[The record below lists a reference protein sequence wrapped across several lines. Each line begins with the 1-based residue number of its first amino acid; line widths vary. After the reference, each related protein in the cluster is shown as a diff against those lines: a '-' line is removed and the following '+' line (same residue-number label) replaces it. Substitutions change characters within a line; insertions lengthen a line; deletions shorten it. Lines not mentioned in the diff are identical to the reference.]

1 MAQTPDSFYIIII
14 IVNALC
20 HTTNP
25 SRLVKGVIAC
35 LSFKSRCIRTWIFL
49 SRIKT
54 VKQVPDILVV
64 YIEYE
69 ESDSHQNSK
78 DWYSDDKP
86 QHPWVNSFQLLF
98 YPKTIN
104 GDFTTLA
111 CKKVKKNGI
120 SLWWNRNVR
129 HIWGYVFYTSIRID
143 NDNVITTL
151 FLL

>member
-1 MAQTPDSFYIIII
+1 MAQTPDSFYIIIV
-14 IVNALC
+14 VNAFC
-20 HTTNP
+20 HTINP

-35 LSFKSRCIRTWIFL
+35 LSFKSRCIRTWISL

-86 QHPWVNSFQLLF
+86 QHPWVNSFQLFF

-111 CKKVKKNGI
+111 CKKVKKI
-120 SLWWNRNVR
+120 EF
-129 HIWGYVFYTSIRID
+129 HCDEIEMYVIYGGKFFYTSIRID
-143 NDNVITTL
+143 NDNMITTL